1 MVTSSVTSSI
11 VSSLGGGSGIDMAAL
26 AANLATAQFAARI
39 DRNASQADTIDRQI
53 SAASTLKSQLLQLS
67 SAVGERVRTGDLATQ
82 PQIANGA
89 VAAVSRGAVSGTGSY
104 ALEVS
109 ALAAAQV
116 LSGPA
121 YASAA
126 APTGSGT
133 LTLRFGTIAGG
144 ALSEDPGHAPVTIT
158 IPTGAKLSDVAAAIN
173 AAGAGVS
180 AYVLNGSDGAHLMLK
195 SQQGGANAFQ
205 LEASETV
212 GEEGL
217 AALAWTPAAAPAR
230 LLTAATSAA
239 FKLDGLDM
247 TSASNTIADLV
258 PGLSLTLTGT
268 NVAAPTTIRFSDP
281 SASVSAFMNDLTS
294 ALNELMSELNKD
306 VDPLSGDLARDDG
319 ARALRRSLSQFA
331 GATVMPSALPGVPS
345 TLADLGLATNRD
357 GTFRL
362 DPARLTATLKASPAG
377 VAAMLT
383 NGIYGVFASLDKLSR
398 TVTAAS
404 NPGSL
409 SGSLARLSARKTK
422 LASEKLD
429 LADAQEKLRAQMI
442 TRFAGTDTRV
452 GASRATLS
460 FLRNQIDAWNNSNR

>member
-1 MVTSSVTSSI
+1 M
-11 VSSLGGGSGIDMAAL
+11 L
-26 AANLATAQFAARI
+26 FR
-39 DRNASQADTIDRQI
+39 
-53 SAASTLKSQLLQLS
+53 ST
-67 SAVGERVRTGDLATQ
+67 
-82 PQIANGA
+82 GA
-89 VAAVSRGAVSGTGSY
+89 
-104 ALEVS
+104 
-109 ALAAAQV
+109 
-116 LSGPA
+116 
-121 YASAA
+121 
-126 APTGSGT
+126 GT
-133 LTLRFGTIAGG
+133 LTLRFGAIAGG
-144 ALSEDPGHAPVTIT
+144 ALSADPAHPPVTIT

-173 AAGAGVS
+173 AANAGVS

-195 SQQGGANAFQ
+195 GQQGGANAFQ

-230 LLTAATSAA
+230 LLTAAASAA
-239 FKLDGLDM
+239 FKLDGLEM

-281 SASVSAFMNDLTS
+281 ASSVSAFMNDLTS

-319 ARALRRSLSQFA
+319 ARALRRSLAQFA
-331 GATVMPSALPGVPS
+331 GTTVMPSALPGVPR
-345 TLADLGLATNRD
+345 TLAELGLATNRD

>member
-1 MVTSSVTSSI
+1 
-11 VSSLGGGSGIDMAAL
+11 MAAL

-104 ALEVS
+104 TLEVN

-126 APTGSGT
+126 APTGAGT

-158 IPTGAKLSDVAAAIN
+158 ISPGATLSNVAAAIN
-173 AAGAGVS
+173 AANVGVS

-195 SQQGGANAFQ
+195 GQQGGANAFQ

-239 FKLDGLDM
+239 FKLDGLEM

-268 NVAAPTTIRFSDP
+268 NLAAPTTIRFSVP
-281 SASVSAFMNDLTS
+281 SASVTTFMNDLTS

-306 VDPLSGDLARDDG
+306 ADPLSGDLARDDG

-331 GATVMPSALPGVPS
+331 GSSVMPNAAAGMPR
-345 TLADLGLATNRD
+345 TLSDLGLATNRD

-362 DPARLTATLKASPAG
+362 DTTRLAATLKTSPAG

-409 SGSLARLSARKTK
+409 AGSLARLSARKTK
-422 LASEKLD
+422 LVSEKLS
-429 LADAQEKLRAQMI
+429 LADAQEKLRAQMV
-442 TRFAGTDTRV
+442 TRFAGTDARV

-460 FLRNQIDAWNNSNR
+460 FLKNQIDAWNNSNN

>member
-1 MVTSSVTSSI
+1 
-11 VSSLGGGSGIDMAAL
+11 MAAL

-39 DRNASQADTIDRQI
+39 DRNSSQADTIDRQI

-67 SAVGERVRTGDLATQ
+67 NAVGERVRTGDLATQ

-104 ALEVS
+104 TLEVS

-121 YASAA
+121 YPSAA
-126 APTGSGT
+126 ALTGAGT

-144 ALSEDPGHAPVTIT
+144 ALSADPGHAPVAIT

-173 AAGAGVS
+173 AANAGVS

-195 SQQGGANAFQ
+195 GQQGGANAFQ
-205 LEASETV
+205 LEASETP

-230 LLTAATSAA
+230 LLTAAASAA
-239 FKLDGLDM
+239 FKLDGLEM

-281 SASVSAFMNDLTS
+281 SASVSAFMNDLTA

-319 ARALRRSLSQFA
+319 ARGLRRSLSQFA
-331 GATVMPSALPGVPS
+331 GATVMPSALPGVPR

-409 SGSLARLSARKTK
+409 SGSLVRLSARKTK